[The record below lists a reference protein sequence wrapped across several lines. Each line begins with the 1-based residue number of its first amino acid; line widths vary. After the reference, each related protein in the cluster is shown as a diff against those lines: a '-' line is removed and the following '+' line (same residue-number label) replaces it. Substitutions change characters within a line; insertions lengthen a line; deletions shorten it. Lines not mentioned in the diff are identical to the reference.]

1 METTE
6 NKLLEIIKKVVPNY
20 DPSESLKTQIS
31 SLELFSLIPKIEK
44 TFQIEI
50 FSIEIGDAHFESVPA
65 LTHFINSKIS
75 GSGNSR

>member
-6 NKLLEIIKKVVPNY
+6 NKVLEIVKKVVPDY
-20 DPSESLKTQIS
+20 DSSESLKAQLS
-31 SLELFSLIPKIEK
+31 SLEIFSLIPKIEK
-44 TFQIEI
+44 AFQIEI
-50 FSIEIGDAHFESVPA
+50 FSIEIGDAHFESVQA